1 MSHCPPSLTPLT
13 PPPVPQIIEKRRG
26 HIRSR
31 VFREVEML
39 YQCQGHRYGGAPR
52 GPPTPGTSHMAPRP
66 PIGLGCG
73 VFGCLGLICPVG
85 LSHLGVSAAAGGVE
99 RGGGRRTLMA
109 PNPPEALRGRRG
121 GLWLI

>member
-1 MSHCPPSLTPLT
+1 MGQWVQPHGLEGHRVPLPPFLNPTD

-85 LSHLGVSAAAGGVE
+85 LSHVGVSAAAGGVE
-99 RGGGRRTLMA
+99 GGGGGTL
-109 PNPPEALRGRRG
+109 
-121 GLWLI
+121 